1 MCVQP
6 SEINFQLPS
15 WIADFINNFSK
26 IEDIQK
32 RMSFVIEAS
41 GRNVAEQTGGP
52 FAAAI
57 FEKDSGRLVSLGV
70 NLVTTEG
77 MSILHAEMVAF
88 AVSQK
93 KLNTYDLGGR
103 GMANHE
109 LVASAEP
116 CAMCFGAIPWS
127 GVRRVITGAR
137 DSDTRSIGFDEG
149 PKMVNW
155 KEELENRGIEVICDV
170 QREEAASV
178 LAEYSSYGGRIYN
191 SRETSIENEVV
202 KKSVGSVK

>member
-6 SEINFQLPS
+6 SEIHFQLPS
-15 WIADFINNFSK
+15 WIAGFINNFSI

-41 GRNVAEQTGGP
+41 KRNVTEQTGGP

-57 FEKDSGRLVSLGV
+57 FEKDSGKLISLGV

-77 MSILHAEMVAF
+77 ISILHAEMVAF

-93 KLNTYDLGGR
+93 KLGTYDLGGS

-109 LVASAEP
+109 LVTSTES

-127 GVRRVITGAR
+127 GVRQVITGAR
-137 DSDTRSIGFDEG
+137 DSDARKIGFDEG

-155 KEELENRGIEVICDV
+155 KEELENRGIEVVCDV

-178 LAEYSSYGGRIYN
+178 LTSYSSCGGRIYN
-191 SRETSIENEVV
+191 ARES
-202 KKSVGSVK
+202 